1 MRTLALALTALA
13 VILPTT
19 AAAEAWSRAY
29 VVDWMEPAFFHGGP
43 KDENPAPGTDCPK
56 GTAPPHGWKK
66 VLKTR
71 WRKDADIAYY
81 MDAENRPDLQRVLRF
96 RGPNYENVW
105 EYPTLAPDLGLPPV
119 TGKIAYG
126 FNLDDNVKTGGFA
139 TPDGEAG
146 IDNGYYRAGGCWAS
160 YRGQPY
166 KSQRGVGING
176 YMRDGLY
183 TVLIVMSG
191 NKDPMNDDDVTFA
204 FYQAQERIMKDALG
218 QVARDVSFSVKPDL
232 RTQSLFKARIVEGVV
247 ETKTPAEIRF
257 RDEAWNLR
265 MPDQV
270 QLTGGRLRFQIKPE
284 GGLEGYVGGY
294 RDWKVIYRK
303 QAVNGR
309 DTEMNQGIDL
319 PSFYYALER
328 HADAD
333 PDPKTGKNRRISM
346 AYRLRAAPAFVMT
359 PDSKEVVSAPRVF
372 DGKPATQLAAT
383 TAAPAQ

>member
-1 MRTLALALTALA
+1 MKRLTLLL
-13 VILPTT
+13 
-19 AAAEAWSRAY
+19 AAAAIPAAATAEPWSRAY
-29 VVDWMEPAFFHGGP
+29 VVDGMEPAFYHGGP

-71 WRKDADIAYY
+71 WRKDSEITYY

-105 EYPTLAPDLGLPPV
+105 ENPTLAPDLGLPPV

-126 FNLDDNVKTGGFA
+126 FDLDGDPKSGGFT
-139 TPDGEAG
+139 TPDGVPG
-146 IDNGYYRAGGCWAS
+146 IDNAYYRAAGCWAS

-191 NKDPMNDDDVTFA
+191 QKSPMNDDDVTFA
-204 FYQAQERIMKDALG
+204 FYQAQDRIVKDALG
-218 QVARDVSFSVKPDL
+218 QVAHDATFSIKPDL
-232 RTQSLFKARIVEGVV
+232 RTQSIVKASIRDGVI
-247 ETKTPAEIRF
+247 ETQAPSEIRF

-265 MPDQV
+265 MPDQI
-270 QLTGGRLRFQIKPE
+270 QLTGGKMRFQMRAD
-284 GGLEGYVGGY
+284 GSLEGYVGGY
-294 RDWKVIYRK
+294 RDWKVLYKK

-333 PDPKTGKNRRISM
+333 PDPRTGKNRRISL
-346 AYRLRAAPAFVMT
+346 AYRLRAAPAFVLT
-359 PDSKEVVSAPRVF
+359 PDSREIVSMPQIF
-372 DGKPATQLAAT
+372 DGQPPARLAAQ
-383 TAAPAQ
+383 AAR